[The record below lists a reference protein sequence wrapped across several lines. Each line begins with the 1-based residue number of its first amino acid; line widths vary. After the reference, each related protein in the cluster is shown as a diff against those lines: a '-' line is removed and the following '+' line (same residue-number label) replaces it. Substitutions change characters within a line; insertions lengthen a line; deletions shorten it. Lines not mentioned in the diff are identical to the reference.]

1 MAATATLA
9 VRHPLLTRVLWA
21 DVAISGPFGLLL
33 AVAAGPLADLL
44 GLPAPLLRTAGIVLL
59 PIVAFIAWVASRPAP
74 PKWAVLAVVDVN
86 ALWAATSIILL
97 LAAGLSPNALGV
109 AFVVAQAVAVAGIAE
124 LQYIGLRRSVTG
136 PA

>member
-33 AVAAGPLADLL
+33 ALGAGPVGDLL
-44 GLPAPLLRTAGIVLL
+44 DLPETLLRAAGIVLL
-59 PIVAFIAWVASRPAP
+59 PIVAFIAWVASRTAP
-74 PKWAVLAVVDVN
+74 PRWAVLAVVDVN
-86 ALWAATSIILL
+86 ALWAVTSVILL
-97 LAAGLSPNALGV
+97 LAAGLSPNALGI
-109 AFVVAQAVAVAGIAE
+109 AFVVAQAVAVAVIAE
-124 LQYIGLRRSVTG
+124 LQYIGLRRSVTD